1 MGTDDKTNLAKI
13 LSLEESL
20 PDGIKPWFRNLNDG
34 TNEGIYFSHQ
44 NARSVQ
50 FHPES
55 SPGPNDSQSLIVDF
69 IDSI

>member
-1 MGTDDKTNLAKI
+1 
-13 LSLEESL
+13 L
-20 PDGIKPWFRNLNDG
+20 PDGIKPWFKNLNDG
-34 TNEGIYFSHQ
+34 TNEGIYFVHQ

-55 SPGPNDSQSLIVDF
+55 SPGPNDSQALIVDF